1 MIAEYNG
8 IPGQPESFD
17 LLHELLEQQPYRLS
31 YWRTAMQEINYRRF
45 FDINDLIG
53 LRMEYEP
60 LFRAAH
66 AKLIELAEK
75 GAIDGVRLDHIDG
88 LLDPQQYLLQFR
100 TATARSAQPM
110 YLIVEKISGAAGMAK
125 PRVASG
131 WGNRL

>member
-1 MIAEYNG
+1 
-8 IPGQPESFD
+8 
-17 LLHELLEQQPYRLS
+17 
-31 YWRTAMQEINYRRF
+31 MQEINYRRF

-75 GAIDGVRLDHIDG
+75 GKIDGVRLDHIDG

-100 TATARSAQPM
+100 AATAKSAQTDV
-110 YLIVEKISGAAGMAK
+110 LGGRENFGAAGMAE
-125 PRVASG
+125 PGMAGGRR
-131 WGNRL
+131 NRL